1 MASIQN
7 LEFEL
12 QDLYKEKKY
21 SEIIFEITSKT
32 KESERNAG
40 LFVLL
45 GISRISINKQ
55 DKDVVSLAVS
65 DFKKGYLKEKESVN
79 GLNALTNFIISSS
92 ILSDFENIDV
102 DFNELISFYESSPK
116 SFQDKRE
123 INVAM
128 TMVYKRLNDSKG
140 MLFHLE
146 KIIKSEN
153 FTIAD
158 LCSYG
163 YWRCFDKNWSQS
175 DFYKF
180 GKFLDDN
187 LNEYSQDQVIKLP
200 NKKNKKIKIG
210 LLSSDIRGGHS
221 VTYFLKTILL
231 NYDKDKFEIFLFLNQ
246 IKEDQTSNEFI
257 NLVKKSIN
265 IGKLDNIKA
274 LNTIREFDLDIM
286 IDLMG
291 YTSMQRIE
299 LFKNRMAKKQ
309 VLWMGYCNTTGVKNM
324 DYIMSDPNL
333 IYKNEKN
340 LYSEE
345 IIYLPEI
352 WNCHSGFNLKRVENP
367 PPIIKNSFITFGS
380 FNSLAKVNETVIDCW
395 SNILKNIKKSKLII
409 KSAKEK
415 NSLDRLKESFKKK
428 GVLDSVIFYS
438 KINLLEDHLKLYK
451 KIDIALDTFPYN
463 GVTTSFE
470 AIWMGVPVIT
480 MAGYNFNSRCG
491 ESINKNLNMNF
502 LIAKNNNE
510 YISKAVELSSNLD
523 KYLKL
528 RKQVYEK
535 SLKSPLFDAESYSKN
550 FYKSLEEIIK

>member
-1 MASIQN
+1 MA
-7 LEFEL
+7 
-12 QDLYKEKKY
+12 
-21 SEIIFEITSKT
+21 
-32 KESERNAG
+32 
-40 LFVLL
+40 
-45 GISRISINKQ
+45 
-55 DKDVVSLAVS
+55 
-65 DFKKGYLKEKESVN
+65 
-79 GLNALTNFIISSS
+79 
-92 ILSDFENIDV
+92 
-102 DFNELISFYESSPK
+102 
-116 SFQDKRE
+116 
-123 INVAM
+123 
-128 TMVYKRLNDSKG
+128 
-140 MLFHLE
+140 
-146 KIIKSEN
+146 
-153 FTIAD
+153 
-158 LCSYG
+158 
-163 YWRCFDKNWSQS
+163 
-175 DFYKF
+175 
-180 GKFLDDN
+180 
-187 LNEYSQDQVIKLP
+187 
-200 NKKNKKIKIG
+200 
-210 LLSSDIRGGHS
+210 
-221 VTYFLKTILL
+221 
-231 NYDKDKFEIFLFLNQ
+231 
-246 IKEDQTSNEFI
+246 SNEFI

-409 KSAKEK
+409 KSSKEK